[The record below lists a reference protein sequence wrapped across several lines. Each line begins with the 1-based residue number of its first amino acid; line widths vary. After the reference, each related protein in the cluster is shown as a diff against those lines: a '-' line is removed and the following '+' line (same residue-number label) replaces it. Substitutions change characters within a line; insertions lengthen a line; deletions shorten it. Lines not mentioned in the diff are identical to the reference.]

1 MRQDIEQLKPSSVK
15 ETTGKQPAQPVPP
28 AASTLPPPPPPTA
41 EEQSKLQ
48 QLQVFYSLLCNMS
61 FHILSLYLSQ

>member
-15 ETTGKQPAQPVPP
+15 ETTSKQPAQPVPP
-28 AASTLPPPPPPTA
+28 TVTSTLPPPPPPPTA

-48 QLQVFYSLLCNMS
+48 QLQVFYSLICN
-61 FHILSLYLSQ
+61 L